1 MNKVLPVGNS
11 RTYWSNVYTMM
22 EHEITPPK
30 GARRNRKRVGR
41 GDAAGGG
48 SYAGRGLKG
57 QKSRSGKGLRPGF
70 EGGQLP
76 LIKGLPMKRG
86 FNNRY
91 KTYYSLVNLN
101 TLQDRFESGARVTPE
116 LLHGLNIVRRPNLP
130 IKVVGDGELGRPL
143 TVVAHK
149 FTASARAK
157 IEAAGGSVEEI

>member
-1 MNKVLPVGNS
+1 
-11 RTYWSNVYTMM
+11 MM
-22 EHEITPPK
+22 EHDIAPPK
-30 GARRNRKRVGR
+30 GARRRRKRVGR

-48 SYAGRGLKG
+48 SYAGRGMKG
-57 QKSRSGKGLRPGF
+57 QKSRSGWRLRPGF

-91 KTYYSLVNLN
+91 KTYYALVNLS
-101 TLQDRFESGARVTPE
+101 TLQDRFEANSRVTPE
-116 LLHGLNIVRRPNLP
+116 ILRGLGIVRRVNRPV
-130 IKVVGDGELGRPL
+130 KVVGDGELEHAL

-157 IEAAGGSVEEI
+157 IEAAGGSVEEA

>member
-1 MNKVLPVGNS
+1 
-11 RTYWSNVYTMM
+11 MM
-22 EHEITPPK
+22 EHDISPPK
-30 GARRNRKRVGR
+30 GARRRRKRVGR

-48 SYAGRGLKG
+48 SYAGRGMKG
-57 QKSRSGKGLRPGF
+57 QKSRSGWRLRPGF

-91 KTYYSLVNLN
+91 KTYYALVNLD
-101 TLQDRFESGARVTPE
+101 TLQERFEANSRVTPE
-116 LLHGLNIVRRPNLP
+116 MLRGLGIIRRVNRPV
-130 IKVVGDGELGRPL
+130 KVVGDGELGHPL